1 MDVYR
6 VDVRVAGVVQHGRW
20 GRECG
25 VRTCQAGGVS
35 QCVWGSEGVVE
46 CEEGLVVSFPI
57 FVVWWVEE
65 ESANDV

>member
-1 MDVYR
+1 M
-6 VDVRVAGVVQHGRW
+6 
-20 GRECG
+20 
-25 VRTCQAGGVS
+25 RTCQAGGVS